1 MADTAQTPR
10 EEPKMDTTSDDFR
23 SVKRK
28 TRKRKMDENT
38 VVDDSRMEVTDLP
51 QKRPNLP
58 PISADKLAVSL
69 AIRASSACCHFWL
82 GLFRVL
88 LNRVGLKCDRVLL
101 KCEGKIATVNGC

>member
-38 VVDDSRMEVTDLP
+38 VVDDSRMDVTDLP

-69 AIRASSACCHFWL
+69 AVPACCHFWL
-82 GLFRVL
+82 GLFGVL
-88 LNRVGLKCDRVLL
+88 LNRVGLK
-101 KCEGKIATVNGC
+101 